1 MLLSPDVLTLFII
14 NVIFAFFAIIAFY
27 LSIKIVLKWNPNS
40 TTSLQYTLEKQSYLA
55 AVIIKYISV
64 LI

>member
-40 TTSLQYTLEKQSYLA
+40 TTSLQYTLEKQS
-55 AVIIKYISV
+55 
-64 LI
+64 